1 MNLLTKLLLQKTS
14 TTLVYLSILI
24 GSFTLGCAAD
34 LSAEDNEIKMEEQEQ
49 MEQMEQMEP
58 SSTVSSELVIDS
70 TSEESWIYFDLDTY
84 LENPESLE
92 SSLSDD
98 LESISGWDIAF
109 KRYQIMSN
117 GGVSGS
123 GNVEIAIIKDQDYES
138 IEQAPSEDYQVD
150 AEDSEADEDTNPDYV
165 FNQADAWYSY
175 DISSHTLKTKAYT
188 YVIKST
194 QENYFKVS
202 IDDYYNEVGDSGHVT
217 MRVESVLAP

>member
-1 MNLLTKLLLQKTS
+1 MKLLTKLLLQKTS
-14 TTLVYLSILI
+14 NSLVYLSILI
-24 GSFTLGCAAD
+24 GSLALGCAAD
-34 LSAEDNEIKMEEQEQ
+34 LSAEDNEIKMEE
-49 MEQMEQMEP
+49 MEQEEQQTEP

-70 TSEESWIYFDLDTY
+70 TADESWVYFDLETY

-92 SSLSDD
+92 SSLSAD
-98 LESISGWDIAF
+98 LESVSGWDIAF

-123 GNVEIAIIKDQDYES
+123 GEVEIAIIKDQDYES
-138 IEQAPSEDYQVD
+138 VEQAPSADYQVD
-150 AEDSEADEDTNPDYV
+150 AEDSEADEDANPDYV

-175 DISSHTLKTKAYT
+175 DISTHTLKTKEYV

-202 IDDYYNEVGDSGHVT
+202 VDDYYNEVGDSGYIK
-217 MRVESVLAP
+217 MRVESILAP